1 MQLKL
6 LALHR
11 ALQQE
16 LLWARFWVR
25 QLRQLLVVVMIEMQV
40 QELALFL
47 VRLEL
52 VQGANEIRKILS
64 TAA

>member
-1 MQLKL
+1 
-6 LALHR
+6 
-11 ALQQE
+11 
-16 LLWARFWVR
+16 
-25 QLRQLLVVVMIEMQV
+25 MIEMQV